1 MMNKQD
7 YKDQMSNLILNNT
20 RLEKE
25 NTQLRIALCNLRDE
39 FLDMGG
45 DPKQLELFDSRDIS
59 QLNIFIEDS

>member
-7 YKDQMSNLILNNT
+7 YKDQMSNLISDNT

-59 QLNIFIEDS
+59 QLNIFNEDS

>member
-7 YKDQMSNLILNNT
+7 YKDQISNLISDNT

-39 FLDMGG
+39 FIDMGG

-59 QLNIFIEDS
+59 QLKIFED

>member
-7 YKDQMSNLILNNT
+7 YKDQMSNLILDNT

-59 QLNIFIEDS
+59 QLNIFNEDS

>member
-1 MMNKQD
+1 MNKQD
-7 YKDQMSNLILNNT
+7 YKDQMSNLILDNT

-59 QLNIFIEDS
+59 QLKIFED

>member
-59 QLNIFIEDS
+59 QLKIFED

>member
-7 YKDQMSNLILNNT
+7 YKDQMSNLISDNT

-39 FLDMGG
+39 FIDMGG

-59 QLNIFIEDS
+59 QLKIFED

>member
-7 YKDQMSNLILNNT
+7 YKDQMSNLILDNT

-59 QLNIFIEDS
+59 QLKIFED

>member
-7 YKDQMSNLILNNT
+7 YKDQMSNLISNNA

-59 QLNIFIEDS
+59 QLNIFNEDS

>member
-7 YKDQMSNLILNNT
+7 YKDQMSNLISDNT

-59 QLNIFIEDS
+59 QLKIFED

>member
-7 YKDQMSNLILNNT
+7 YKDQMSNLILDNT

-39 FLDMGG
+39 FIDMGG

-59 QLNIFIEDS
+59 QLKIFED

>member
-7 YKDQMSNLILNNT
+7 YKDQMSNLISNNA

-45 DPKQLELFDSRDIS
+45 DPKQLELFVTWLIS
-59 QLNIFIEDS
+59 LLIKF

>member
-7 YKDQMSNLILNNT
+7 YKDQMSNLILDNT

-59 QLNIFIEDS
+59 QSKIFED